1 LSIPETAGDNMEK
14 YLHSVTLIPDK
25 CHGCTNCLDYC
36 PTEAIRIR
44 NGKAKIN
51 PDRCIDCGQC
61 IRICKNKA
69 KKAVYDKLEEL
80 KKFKFKIALPAPT
93 LYGQF
98 DNLDDLDYVIEGLY
112 SMGFDY
118 VFEVARAAE
127 IVSEYTRRYLKKSDI
142 PKPVISSACPVILRL
157 ISLRF
162 PSLSDNVI
170 PLMSPM
176 ETAAIQAR
184 SEVKRIHPELDDDDM
199 GVCFIS
205 PCPAKVSYVK
215 NNPDNRK
222 PLIDLVV
229 SMKEIY
235 FQLISCMKRDLNLGH
250 FSRSGVVGLSWA
262 TSGGESAA
270 IFNDKYLAADGI
282 DNVIQVLDQIEN
294 NALPTLEFVELNS
307 CPGGCVGGVMT
318 VANPFIAK
326 ARIQGLRRYLPVT
339 RNFVAGKDTDEV
351 PDEFIIHTE
360 LKKRR
365 IGTFSPDENLSLA
378 DMTLIEELSEKLPHL
393 DCGLC
398 GAPTCHAFA
407 EDVIRG
413 YSEIKDCLVCSCV
426 QGETNEEQE

>member
-1 LSIPETAGDNMEK
+1 MGK
-14 YLHSVTLIPDK
+14 YLHSVTLVPDK
-25 CHGCTNCLDYC
+25 CHGCTHCLDYC

-44 NGKAKIN
+44 SGKAVIN
-51 PDRCIDCGQC
+51 PDRCIDCGEC
-61 IRICKNKA
+61 IRVCKNKA
-69 KKAVYDKLEEL
+69 KKSVYDKLESIA
-80 KKFKFKIALPAPT
+80 KYKFKIALPAPT

-98 DNLDDLDYVIEGLY
+98 DNLDEIDYVIEGLY
-112 SMGFDY
+112 KMGFDY

-127 IVSEYTRRYLKKSDI
+127 LVSEYTRRYLKNADI

-162 PSLSDNVI
+162 PSLTSHVI

-176 ETAAIQAR
+176 ETAAKCAR
-184 SEVKRIHPELDDDDM
+184 REAKRLHPELEDDDI

-215 NNPDNRK
+215 NNPDNRR
-222 PLIDLVV
+222 PLIDAVI
-229 SMKEIY
+229 SMKEVY
-235 FQLISCMKRDLNLGH
+235 FELISKMKRDSITEH
-250 FSRSGVVGLSWA
+250 TSRAGVVGLSWA

-270 IFNDKYLAADGI
+270 IFNEKYLAADGI
-282 DNVIQVLDQIEN
+282 GNVIKVLDQIEN

-339 RNFVAGKDTDEV
+339 RNFLNGDDGV

-360 LKKRR
+360 LTKRR
-365 IGTFSPDENLSLA
+365 IGEFSPEERLSLT
-378 DMTLIEELSEKLPHL
+378 DMAKIESLNDSLPQI
-393 DCGLC
+393 DCGVC

-407 EDVIRG
+407 EDVVRG
-413 YSEIKDCLVCSCV
+413 QASIDDCIVCSRMK
-426 QGETNEEQE
+426 GTQEK

>member
-1 LSIPETAGDNMEK
+1 MK
-14 YLHSVTLIPDK
+14 YLHSVTLVTEK
-25 CHGCTNCLDYC
+25 CHGCTHCLDFC
-36 PTEAIRIR
+36 PTEAIRVR
-44 NGKAKIN
+44 GGKAQIN
-51 PDRCIDCGQC
+51 PDRCIDCGEC
-61 IRICKNKA
+61 IRVCKNKA
-69 KKAVYDKLEEL
+69 KKSVYDKLDL
-80 KKFKFKIALPAPT
+80 LSKYKFKIALPAPA

-98 DNLDDLDYVIEGLY
+98 DNLDDLDCVIDGLY

-127 IVSEYTRRYLKKSDI
+127 IVSEYTRRYLKNEDI
-142 PKPVISSACPVILRL
+142 PRPVISSACPVILRL

-162 PSLSDNVI
+162 SSLADHVI
-170 PLMSPM
+170 PVMSPM
-176 ETAAIQAR
+176 ETAAIYAR
-184 SEVKRIHPELDDDDM
+184 REAKRLHPELNDDDI

-215 NNPDNRK
+215 NNPTNRR
-222 PLIDLVV
+222 PLIDAVV

-235 FQLISCMKRDLNLGH
+235 FKLISCMTREPDH
-250 FSRSGVVGLSWA
+250 EHVSRSGVVGLSWA

-270 IFNDKYLAADGI
+270 IFNEKYLAADGI
-282 DNVIQVLDQIEN
+282 DNVIQVLEQIEN
-294 NALPTLEFVELNS
+294 NALPNLEFVELNS

-339 RNFVAGKDTDEV
+339 RNFAGDRDSTEV
-351 PDEFIIHTE
+351 PEEFIIHTE

-365 IGTFSPDENLSLA
+365 IGTFSPDEKLSLKQ
-378 DMTLIEELSEKLPHL
+378 MSEIEALNEQLPQL
-393 DCGLC
+393 DCGVC

-413 YSEIKDCLVCSCV
+413 NASLSGCIVCSFLS
-426 QGETNEEQE
+426 NDEEDVK